1 MWERSDNAESL
12 AINVDVKEEEQ
23 RVFFENQKSNDVKE
37 QD

>member
-12 AINVDVKEEEQ
+12 TINEDVKEEEK
-23 RVFFENQKSNDVKE
+23 RVFVDNQKSNDVKE